1 MIILKNMKLLL
12 ITILLFLGNINA
24 AMAAPEIQADV
35 RYLYVQPGQTL
46 HNIVS
51 KLYPNRKKDWPRLR
65 REIVKIN
72 PDSFVGGKESQMK
85 AGVRLE
91 LPKRHVARR
100 KTEKIAPLYVGDV
113 VRTRGEALAVGKDRI
128 SRSLTAGDRVYLGDK
143 LITGEDGFMRLHMI
157 DDAFLDLRC
166 FSIMIIEE
174 YALQDKNRRSIFNL
188 LQGSLRKVTG
198 EIGKWGDDVYELKT
212 PVASVGVR
220 GTEYALRVFQSKGC
234 GGTVDTKDDGLY
246 LKVIKGIVDVHNN
259 KRDIQTAVVKGDTL
273 YVKTP
278 EAKPVKNGVQPGVLS
293 PVIKVEKI
301 HEPEP
306 EPEPEESSDW
316 VWWLLVLALLAV

>member
-1 MIILKNMKLLL
+1 MLFKNMKLLL
-12 ITILLFLGNINA
+12 VVTLLLTGNMGNVIA
-24 AMAAPEIQADV
+24 ASGIQADI

-51 KLYPNRKKDWPRLR
+51 KIYPNRKKDWPRLR
-65 REIVKIN
+65 REIVRIN
-72 PDSFVGGKESQMK
+72 PESFVGGKEHQMK

-91 LPKRHVARR
+91 LPKRRVAKR
-100 KTEKIAPLYVGDV
+100 KIKKVAPLHVGDV
-113 VRTRGEALAVGKDRI
+113 VRTRGEALAVDQNRV
-128 SRSLTAGDRVYLGDK
+128 SRSLSAGDRVYLGDK

-157 DDAFLDLRC
+157 DNAYLDLRC
-166 FSIMIIEE
+166 YSIMVIEE

-212 PVASVGVR
+212 PVAGVGVR
-220 GTEYALRVFQSKGC
+220 GTEYALRVFQTKGC
-234 GGTVDTKDDGLY
+234 GGMADTKDDGLY

-259 KRDIQTAVVKGDTL
+259 KRDIKTAVVKGDTL
-273 YVKTP
+273 YIKTP
-278 EAKPVKNGVQPGVLS
+278 ESKPVKNVVEEGVLS
-293 PVIKVEKI
+293 PVVKVEKV
-301 HEPEP
+301 PEP

-316 VWWLLVLALLAV
+316 GWWLLVLALLAA